1 MRALTALLL
10 SLVLALGS
18 VAMAVAKGQPSMGTP
33 VALCTDAGPVTI
45 TLDAEGNPLPA
56 GPHLCPD
63 CLSAATAF
71 VLPDEVRP
79 AVLQR
84 TSRPVTALVAASLPN
99 GVTRVPGHAR
109 DPPARAV

>member
-1 MRALTALLL
+1 MRALTALFL

-18 VAMAVAKGQPSMGTP
+18 VSMAVAKGQPSMGTP
-33 VALCTDAGPVTI
+33 VALCTDAGPVTV
-45 TLDAEGNPLPA
+45 TLDGQGNPLPA

-71 VLPDEVRP
+71 VLPDEVRLGGRHGP
-79 AVLQR
+79 
-84 TSRPVTALVAASLPN
+84 SRPVMALVAASLPN
-99 GVTRVPGHAR
+99 GLTRVPGHAR